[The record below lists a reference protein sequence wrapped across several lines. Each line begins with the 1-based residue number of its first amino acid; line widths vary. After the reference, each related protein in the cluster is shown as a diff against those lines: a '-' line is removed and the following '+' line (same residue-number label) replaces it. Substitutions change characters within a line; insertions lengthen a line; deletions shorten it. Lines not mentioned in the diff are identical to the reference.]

1 MISTNQH
8 LTSSTTNSF
17 IGMNEAI
24 TLKKLITNQSIKI
37 ENLDVYIEDQHILKD
52 INLTIPEKSI
62 TCIIGP
68 SGCGKS
74 TFLKTLNRM
83 HDESPE
89 VKISGKVF
97 VDDENIYGPHVNVID
112 TRKKMGLL
120 AQRPCPLPMS
130 IFENVAYGPRIHGI
144 KRRKAVNQTVIQY
157 LQYVGLWDEVRDRIR
172 TSATRLSI
180 GQQQRLCL
188 ARGLAIEPEYILGDE
203 ATSALDPLS
212 TKKIEELFVKL
223 KEKYTII
230 LVTHTLRQA
239 KRIADHIIF
248 MYMGKIIEAGPTE
261 EFFNNPKK
269 HLTKK
274 KKIKKQKLRN
284 LLSGHSI
291 EDQIMKLQSLFPDKI
306 IFTTS
311 LGIEDQIITHKIFK
325 NNLKIKIATLDTGR
339 LFPQTYE
346 VLSNTIIRYNKT
358 IDVCFPEYEAVEKMM
373 TEKGPFSFY
382 KSVENRKECCKL
394 RKVVLLNRALA
405 GMKCW
410 ISGIRADQSDDRNQ
424 MDWLEYDE
432 VKKLFKFYP
441 LFNWSFNEVKNFI
454 KENNV
459 PYNSLHD
466 KGYVSIGCEPCTR
479 AVKPGENFRSGR
491 WWWENDGPKECGLH
505 IK

>member
-1 MISTNQH
+1 MISTNPILVNSNH
-8 LTSSTTNSF
+8 NSF
-17 IGMNEAI
+17 IEMNNAI
-24 TLKKLITNQSIKI
+24 TLKKLVANQSIKI

-97 VDDENIYGPHVNVID
+97 VDDENIYGQHVNVID

-130 IFENVAYGPRIHGI
+130 IYENVAYGPRIHGI
-144 KRRKAVNQTVIQY
+144 KKRKAINQTVIQY

-203 ATSALDPLS
+203 ATSSLDPLS

-248 MYMGKIIEAGPTE
+248 MYLGKIIESGPTD
-261 EFFNNPKK
+261 EFFNSPKIQ
-269 HLTKK
+269 LTKEY
-274 KKIKKQKLRN
+274 
-284 LLSGHSI
+284 LSGS
-291 EDQIMKLQSLFPDKI
+291 
-306 IFTTS
+306 
-311 LGIEDQIITHKIFK
+311 
-325 NNLKIKIATLDTGR
+325 
-339 LFPQTYE
+339 
-346 VLSNTIIRYNKT
+346 
-358 IDVCFPEYEAVEKMM
+358 
-373 TEKGPFSFY
+373 FS
-382 KSVENRKECCKL
+382 
-394 RKVVLLNRALA
+394 
-405 GMKCW
+405 
-410 ISGIRADQSDDRNQ
+410 
-424 MDWLEYDE
+424 
-432 VKKLFKFYP
+432 
-441 LFNWSFNEVKNFI
+441 
-454 KENNV
+454 
-459 PYNSLHD
+459 
-466 KGYVSIGCEPCTR
+466 
-479 AVKPGENFRSGR
+479 
-491 WWWENDGPKECGLH
+491 
-505 IK
+505 